1 MKAAI
6 TGKSNISRLESS
18 EWLVRL
24 LSDVQRDVAGQPSVV
39 AVDRM
44 RARLF
49 AGMYAEEKAAA

>member
-24 LSDVQRDVAGQPSVV
+24 LSDIQRDVAAQPSAV
-39 AVDRM
+39 AVQRM
-44 RARLF
+44 RLRLV
-49 AGMYAEEKAAA
+49 AGMYAVEKAAA